1 MRRTP
6 ARPADTLE
14 SGALRS
20 LRVLVPLCLAALIFF
35 GAPRVADAHGV
46 EIEHRSGEAVEVE
59 AAFDN
64 GEIMDDAQ
72 VTIYAPDEP
81 SEPWETGS
89 TDEEGRYVFM
99 PDTSIPGTWDVQVR
113 EAGHGALVNVDVD
126 EGAVSSE
133 VGQSGG
139 SGYDTLQL
147 VLMGA
152 AGIWGF
158 VGTALF
164 FMRRGS

>member
-6 ARPADTLE
+6 ARPADTVSALASRS
-14 SGALRS
+14 SG
-20 LRVLVPLCLAALIFF
+20 VIVTLCLAGMLLLGTSETAH
-35 GAPRVADAHGV
+35 AHGV
-46 EIEHRSGEAVEVE
+46 EIEHRAGEAVEVE

-64 GEIMDDAQ
+64 GDIMDDAQ

-81 SEPWETGS
+81 SEPWATGS
-89 TDEEGRYVFM
+89 TDEEGRYMFM
-99 PDTSIPGTWDVQVR
+99 PDPSIPGTWDVQVR
-113 EAGHGALVNVDVD
+113 EAGHGAMVNVDVD
-126 EGAVSSE
+126 EGAVTSE
-133 VGQSGG
+133 VGQGG
-139 SGYDTLQL
+139 GTSYDTLQL